1 MFPNQPDAVSNR
13 LSEEENYEAG
23 EQRNKED
30 RHEQRKVSQA
40 HVFSLKGDNHP
51 ICDRGESDG
60 NHHPQ
65 KLQEEDEGAA
75 PQYILISPE
84 LKTGLNQNFFVPV
97 QDHILPKELTSIAIH
112 ASAPR
117 DNPLFSRLV

>member
-1 MFPNQPDAVSNR
+1 MFPNQPNAVSNR

-30 RHEQRKVSQA
+30 RHEQRKVSRA

-51 ICDRGESDG
+51 ICDRGESGG
-60 NHHPQ
+60 NRHPQ
-65 KLQEEDEGAA
+65 KLQEEDEGDA

-97 QDHILPKELTSIAIH
+97 
-112 ASAPR
+112 
-117 DNPLFSRLV
+117 